1 MKEINFLPFF
11 GPFRLCIFWPFFGLP
26 FLSPLGWFW
35 PSIFFIGFFISFH
48 FISSTISN
56 EITRFH
62 HNYKFFKNMLIKLCV
77 GNYFMLDGIVNVVY
91 GTFVNYTK
99 TIQTC
104 CYG

>member
-1 MKEINFLPFF
+1 
-11 GPFRLCIFWPFFGLP
+11 
-26 FLSPLGWFW
+26 
-35 PSIFFIGFFISFH
+35 
-48 FISSTISN
+48 
-56 EITRFH
+56 
-62 HNYKFFKNMLIKLCV
+62 MLIKLCV